1 MKLSETKPAW
11 EQQASENVTRQYG
24 GNVRPSI
31 DHFER
36 TSLPGER
43 QRLQKWDMIPSADFV
58 QRIAGEFVKQ
68 NSQDLFKD
76 KNVIL
81 FSLPGAFTPVCSSKM
96 LPAYEEMYDRLKNAG
111 IDEIYCV
118 SVNDGFVMN
127 AWAES
132 LGIEKVKMLADGNG
146 DFTDSMGMLCSKRG
160 KGFAMRSWRYSCYI
174 KNNIIMEAYVE
185 PGFNHK
191 DEDNDPY
198 EVSDPET
205 IAQFIEAENR

>member
-24 GNVRPSI
+24 GNVRPTI

-96 LPAYEEMYDRLKNAG
+96 LPAYEEMYDRFKNAG

-132 LGIEKVKMLADGNG
+132 LGIKKVKMLADGNG
-146 DFTDSMGMLCSKRG
+146 DFTSGMGMLVK
-160 KGFAMRSWRYSCYI
+160 KENLGFGDRSWRYAAIINDKNIEHLFVEPNKKDNADDDPYGETSPQNILQYI
-174 KNNIIMEAYVE
+174 KSNK
-185 PGFNHK
+185 GK
-191 DEDNDPY
+191 
-198 EVSDPET
+198 
-205 IAQFIEAENR
+205 

>member
-1 MKLSETKPAW
+1 MKLSDTKPAW

-24 GNVRPSI
+24 GNVRPTI

-96 LPAYEEMYDRLKNAG
+96 LPAYEEMYDRFKNAG

-132 LGIEKVKMLADGNG
+132 LGIKKVKMLADGNG
-146 DFTDSMGMLCSKRG
+146 DFTSGMGMLVK
-160 KGFAMRSWRYSCYI
+160 KENLGFGDRSWRYAAI
-174 KNNIIMEAYVE
+174 INDKNIEHLFVE
-185 PGFNHK
+185 PNKK
-191 DEDNDPY
+191 DNADDDPY
-198 EVSDPET
+198 GETSPENLLEYLQ
-205 IAQFIEAENR
+205 A